1 MVIWI
6 IGLSGSG
13 KTYLAKKIFKDLEKK
28 NKKCF
33 LVDGDVVRKY
43 ISYNLGYSIRDR
55 KVNSKIIADLCK
67 FLEINGY
74 IVICSVLSI
83 FPSHQKNNRKKFKK
97 YIQIYL
103 ESDLNK
109 LIKINSKK
117 IYSQKSV
124 VGKDIKFP
132 TPYKS
137 HFILNRSDSKKYKYY
152 YSKILDK
159 IGK

>member
-13 KTYLAKKIFKDLEKK
+13 KTYLAKKILKDLEKK

-43 ISYNLGYSIRDR
+43 ISYNLGYSIKDR
-55 KVNSKIIADLCK
+55 KINSKIITDLCK

-74 IVICSVLSI
+74 IVICSTLSI
-83 FPSHQKNNRKKFKK
+83 FPSHQKNNRKKFNK

-117 IYSQKSV
+117 VYSKKNV

-132 TPYKS
+132 IPYKS
-137 HFILNRSDSKKYKYY
+137 HFILNRLHSKKYKYY
-152 YSKILDK
+152 YNKILDRISK
-159 IGK
+159 

>member
-13 KTYLAKKIFKDLEKK
+13 KTYLAKKIFKELTKK

-43 ISYNLGYSIRDR
+43 ISYDLGYSIKDR
-55 KVNSKIIADLCK
+55 KINSKIITDLCK

-74 IVICSVLSI
+74 IVICSILSI
-83 FPSHQKNNRKKFKK
+83 FPAHQKNNRKKFNK

-103 ESDLNK
+103 KSDLAK
-109 LIKINSKK
+109 LIKNNSKK
-117 IYSQKSV
+117 VYSKKKV

-132 TPYKS
+132 TPFKS
-137 HFILNRSDSKKYKYY
+137 HFVLNRSNFKEYKYY
-152 YSKILDK
+152 YGKILDK
-159 IGK
+159 ISK

>member
-13 KTYLAKKIFKDLEKK
+13 KTYLAKKICKDFEKK

-43 ISYNLGYSIRDR
+43 ISYNLGYSIKDR
-55 KVNSKIIADLCK
+55 KINSKIIRDLCK
-67 FLEINGY
+67 FLEMNGY
-74 IVICSVLSI
+74 IVVCSILSI
-83 FPSHQKNNRKKFKK
+83 FPTHQKNNRKKFNK
-97 YIQIYL
+97 YLQIYL

-117 IYSQKSV
+117 VYSKKNV

-132 TPYKS
+132 IPYKS
-137 HFILNRSDSKKYKYY
+137 HFILNRLNSKKYKYY
-152 YSKILDK
+152 YSKILDRISK
-159 IGK
+159 

>member
-13 KTYLAKKIFKDLEKK
+13 KTYLAKKIFKELTKK

-43 ISYNLGYSIRDR
+43 ISYDLGYSIKDR
-55 KVNSKIIADLCK
+55 KMNSKIITDLCK

-74 IVICSVLSI
+74 IVICSILSI
-83 FPSHQKNNRKKFKK
+83 FPMHQKNNRKKFSK

-103 ESDLNK
+103 KSDLTK

-117 IYSQKSV
+117 VYSKKNV

-137 HFILNRSDSKKYKYY
+137 HFILDRSNLKKYKYY

-159 IGK
+159 ISK

>member
-13 KTYLAKKIFKDLEKK
+13 KTHLAKKIFNDLTKK

-33 LVDGDVVRKY
+33 LVDGDIVRKY
-43 ISYNLGYSIRDR
+43 ISFNLGYSIKDR
-55 KVNSKIIADLCK
+55 KINSKIITNLCK

-74 IVICSVLSI
+74 IVICSILSI
-83 FPSHQKNNRKKFKK
+83 FPSHQKNNRKKFKR

-103 ESDLNK
+103 KSDLAK

-117 IYSQKSV
+117 VYSKKNV

-137 HFILNRSDSKKYKYY
+137 HFILDRSNLKKYKYY

-159 IGK
+159 ISK